1 MGGRPS
7 LRQGPIAKHSGLDPL
22 NLVVV
27 EPLSELFEGM
37 LPDIGRI
44 ELNVRWGSVRHGKGL
59 SPCARTQVEDSLAGL

>member
-44 ELNVRWGSVRHGKGL
+44 ELNV
-59 SPCARTQVEDSLAGL
+59 